1 MDFNDSKPIYRQIVD
16 YAYER
21 ILTGA
26 WRAGERIPSVRELT
40 SRLEVN
46 ARTVLKAMDSLQEE
60 GIVTTR
66 RGMGFSLA
74 ADAHER
80 VMEVR
85 RREFFATTLPA
96 ITAEMHILGISPNEV
111 NEAIIKEYKS
121 LF

>member
-1 MDFNDSKPIYRQIVD
+1 MDFNDSKPIYRQIMD

-46 ARTVLKAMDSLQEE
+46 ARTVLKAMDSLQDE

-66 RGMGFSLA
+66 RGMGFTLA
-74 ADAHER
+74 EDAHDR
-80 VMEVR
+80 VRAAR
-85 RREFFATTLPA
+85 RQEFFATSLPA
-96 ITAEMHILGISPNEV
+96 FAAEMQLLCITPE
-111 NEAIIKEYKS
+111 EAMEAMKNRKWHK
-121 LF
+121 